1 MEKVKQIE
9 RCMKMQCDFCNRK
22 SKCDKEID
30 KEGKKYEVKSQ
41 KSR

>member
-1 MEKVKQIE
+1 MEKIKQIE

-30 KEGKKYEVKSQ
+30 REEGYVNKSKKN
-41 KSR
+41 